1 MIISC
6 QKLTSREGFVCSRT
20 ILLRPTKPLIFLKH
34 KNLMDE
40 LKEKIRTIPDFPKP
54 GIQFRD
60 ITTLLAD
67 PQAFKTV
74 VDRFVE
80 RYQDEQIDLVVGV
93 ESRGF
98 IIGAPLALRLEKGFI
113 PVRKAGKLP
122 GPIHGVEY
130 DLEYGTDRVEVHQD
144 AIPSGSR
151 VLMVDDLLATGGTIE
166 GSSRLIEKAGGVI
179 AGYAFVIE
187 LIDLKGRN
195 RLNHPI
201 FSLVTFEG
209 E

>member
-1 MIISC
+1 
-6 QKLTSREGFVCSRT
+6 
-20 ILLRPTKPLIFLKH
+20 
-34 KNLMDE
+34 MDE

-67 PQAFKTV
+67 PQAFKIV
-74 VDRFVE
+74 VERFVE
-80 RYQDEQIDLVVGV
+80 RYKDEQIDLVVGV

-144 AIPSGSR
+144 AIPPGSR

>member
-1 MIISC
+1 
-6 QKLTSREGFVCSRT
+6 
-20 ILLRPTKPLIFLKH
+20 
-34 KNLMDE
+34 MDE

-67 PQAFKTV
+67 PQAFKNV
-74 VDRFVE
+74 VERFVE

-130 DLEYGTDRVEVHQD
+130 NLEYGTDRVEVHQD

>member
-1 MIISC
+1 
-6 QKLTSREGFVCSRT
+6 
-20 ILLRPTKPLIFLKH
+20 
-34 KNLMDE
+34 MDE
-40 LKEKIRTIPDFPKP
+40 LKEKIRTIPNFPKP

-60 ITTLLAD
+60 ITTLLSD
-67 PQAFKTV
+67 PQAFNTV
-74 VDRFVE
+74 VERFVE

-166 GSSRLIEKAGGVI
+166 GSSKLIEKAGGVI